1 MLKIYRSNKNF
12 PCGLS
17 VAATPECFDKGISHP
32 TSLTSPAVHL
42 SAGLFFSGL
51 QLEPTP
57 IKKAAKITINKKVCV
72 LLEPK
77 AKRPKKCTLGAT
89 TAGEL

>member
-1 MLKIYRSNKNF
+1 
-12 PCGLS
+12 
-17 VAATPECFDKGISHP
+17 
-32 TSLTSPAVHL
+32 
-42 SAGLFFSGL
+42 L

-77 AKRPKKCTLGAT
+77 AKRPYIAQALGAT
-89 TAGEL
+89 TAGDNSQTVGQGD